1 MLNIEYLDNYDDYS
15 YNDFQKKKKKYLNLK
30 FKNKL
35 NKNKKK
41 FNKQSDYRK
50 RAKIKK

>member
-1 MLNIEYLDNYDDYS
+1 MPNIEYTSEHDSDY
-15 YNDFQKKKKKYLNLK
+15 NILIKKKKKYSKLK

-50 RAKIKK
+50 KAKRKK

>member
-1 MLNIEYLDNYDDYS
+1 MSNIEYLDDYDS

-50 RAKIKK
+50 KAKRKK

>member
-1 MLNIEYLDNYDDYS
+1 MSNIEYLDGYDS

-50 RAKIKK
+50 KAKRKK